1 MNNIRK
7 QVAGFG
13 IAIAA
18 LVAFAGT
25 QQVKA
30 QTTSDGTTPATGDT
44 VVTMTVPK
52 FAEVGSIPTNVGF
65 TVTSAQYAA
74 NTAANPGLIG
84 FKVRTNST
92 AGLTVSVKGATSP
105 TLQNGDIVLTSDDG
119 STSPLTLSTTATT
132 IWTNATNINVLPV
145 ANNVNLGVRINNL
158 NGYTSTGASTYT
170 NTLTFTILPR

>member
-18 LVAFAGT
+18 LVSVAGT

-52 FAEVGSIPTNVGF
+52 FAEVSGIPTNVGF
-65 TVTSAQYAA
+65 AVTSAQYAA
-74 NTAANPGLIG
+74 NTAANAGLIG

-92 AGLTVSVKGATSP
+92 AGLTVQVLGTEGTTALKNT
-105 TLQNGDIVLTSDDG
+105 DIVLTSDG
-119 STSPLTLSTTATT
+119 KAGNTTLSATAQT
-132 IWTNATNINVLPV
+132 IWSNAANIDVLP
-145 ANNVNLGVRINNL
+145 ASNNVTLGVQVNNL

-170 NTLTFTILPR
+170 NTLTFTVLPN